1 MKAGLR
7 KNKLLILLSIL
18 FLVWILVLD
27 KNSVLNSFKLA
38 REKQE
43 LKAKKAYYQSEIRKT
58 DRLSKELKNNKKFIE
73 KFAREEYLMKKPSE
87 DLFIVSE

>member
-7 KNKLLILLSIL
+7 KNKLLILLSLL

-27 KNSVLNSFKLA
+27 KNSLLNSFKLA

-43 LKAKKAYYQSEIRKT
+43 LEAKIEYYQSEIRKT
-58 DRLSKELKNNKKFIE
+58 NKLSKELSNNKKFIE

-87 DLFIVSE
+87 DLYIVSE